1 MSDKT
6 RCVLVLED
14 GTSFR
19 GWSAGASGEA
29 FGELCFN
36 TSMVGYQE
44 VVSDPSYAGQIV
56 TMTYPQIGNY
66 GCNPADM
73 QADHLSLRGLVVH
86 DLCRHPSNFRS
97 TRSLHDL
104 LDEEGV
110 VAIDGVDT
118 RTIVRHLRDHGA
130 MRAVLSTE
138 TDDVSDLLDRVK
150 ASPSIVG
157 VNLVKDV
164 SCDRPYTFDPSN
176 YAHPRLTGSAARSA
190 AARRVPERTFE
201 VVAYDC
207 GVKRAILQGLYD
219 AGCNVTVVPWDT
231 TADEV
236 LSHHPDGVFVSNGPG
251 DPEPVRKT
259 ADQIARLFGKVPVFG
274 ICLGNQLIAQAIG
287 GSTYKLKFGHHGGN
301 QPVMN
306 LLTGSVE
313 ITSQN
318 HGFNVDV
325 STLGAFAGSGSLGDP
340 HDLRPWAARHEAPVF
355 DNPRFGRIQVTHVN
369 LNDGTAEGLS
379 FLDLPMFSVQY
390 HPEASPGPE
399 DAAYLFQAFVRLMEG
414 REDYLDIDLRPD
426 RLGIRTARERG

>member
-1 MSDKT
+1 MSQRT
-6 RCVLVLED
+6 RCTLVLED
-14 GTSFR
+14 GTCFK
-19 GWSAGASGEA
+19 GWSCGARGEA

-66 GCNPADM
+66 GCNEADM
-73 QADHLSLRGLVVH
+73 QADHLALRGLVVH
-86 DLCRHPSNFRS
+86 EMCTHPSNFRS
-97 TRSLHDL
+97 TESLPDL
-104 LDEEGV
+104 LKREGV

-118 RTIVRHLRDHGA
+118 RAIVRHVRDHGA

-138 TDDVSDLLDRVK
+138 TSDADELLRKVRE
-150 ASPSIVG
+150 SPSIVG
-157 VNLVKDV
+157 TNLASTV
-164 SCDRPYTFDPSN
+164 SCQKAYRFEPSDYARPILS
-176 YAHPRLTGSAARSA
+176 GSAAASA
-190 AARRVPERTFE
+190 EARRAPRRTHE

-207 GVKRAILQGLYD
+207 GIKRAILYGLVN

-231 TADEV
+231 TAEEV
-236 LSHHPDGVFVSNGPG
+236 MSHHPDGVFVSNGPG
-251 DPEPVRKT
+251 DPEPVVQTATEIRK
-259 ADQIARLFGKVPVFG
+259 LFGRVPIFG
-274 ICLGNQLIAQAIG
+274 ICLGNQLIAQAAG

-325 STLGAFAGSGSLGDP
+325 SSLGTFEGAYALDDP
-340 HDLRPWAARHEAPVF
+340 RDLRSWARRHVAPICT
-355 DNPRFGRIQVTHVN
+355 NPDFGRIQVTHVN

-379 FLDLPMFSVQY
+379 FLDIPLFSVQY

-399 DAAYLFQAFVRLMEG
+399 DAAYLFQAFSRLMDG